1 MSEQGIP
8 TCGERR
14 VPREWRATNFEYQE
28 DGITVS
34 VPHVYA
40 WVCPED
46 GEVSFTP
53 DTVDELMTTIRELV
67 ATAKRARQRRSELTE
82 YVVSIH

>member
-1 MSEQGIP
+1 MSEQEIP
-8 TCGERR
+8 TCGKRR

-28 DGITVS
+28 DGITVR

-46 GEVSFTP
+46 GEAAFTP
-53 DTVDELMTTIRELV
+53 DTMDELMTTIRELV
-67 ATAKRARQRRSELTE
+67 ATAKRARERRSGP
-82 YVVSIH
+82 SGSGAAR